1 MKLFEDYLKTFDIDT
16 PMEGSVSI
24 FRKRTDEDKPVR
36 EKEPY
41 YGDLCDNGICFD
53 SGV

>member
-1 MKLFEDYLKTFDIDT
+1 MKILEEYLKTFDSDT

-24 FRKRTDEDKPVR
+24 FRTRTEGERLVR

-41 YGDLCDNGICFD
+41 YGDLCEKGICFE

>member
-1 MKLFEDYLKTFDIDT
+1 MKLFEEYLKTFDSDS

-24 FRKRTDEDKPVR
+24 FRKRTEEEKTVR

-41 YGDLCDNGICFD
+41 YGDLCGKGICLE

>member
-1 MKLFEDYLKTFDIDT
+1 MKLFEEYLKTFDSES

-24 FRKRTDEDKPVR
+24 FRKKTEEKKSVR

-41 YGDLCDNGICFD
+41 YGGLCEKGICFE

>member
-1 MKLFEDYLKTFDIDT
+1 MKVFEEYLRTFDSDT
-16 PMEGSVSI
+16 LMEGSVSI
-24 FRKRTDEDKPVR
+24 FRKRTGEGKSVR

-41 YGDLCDNGICFD
+41 YGDLCEKGICFE

>member
-1 MKLFEDYLKTFDIDT
+1 MKLFEEYLKTPDSDT

-24 FRKRTDEDKPVR
+24 FRKRTEEGKSVR

-41 YGDLCDNGICFD
+41 YGDLCEKGICFE

>member
-1 MKLFEDYLKTFDIDT
+1 MKLFEEYPKTFDSDT

-24 FRKRTDEDKPVR
+24 FRMRSQEEKPVR

-41 YGDLCDNGICFD
+41 YGDLCEKGICFE
-53 SGV
+53 SGI